1 MTKLAPS
8 IKSQRLQSIFTI
20 VTLGSQFTQ
29 TSINIIVHKY
39 KTIKFDLVGKRPAKM
54 HILDCLQSAFS
65 LKIRLVL
72 ISSSSIVNRDVIITI
87 RDPRFSRLAALPL
100 VCLGFA
106 CSNFAKKSK
115 RLLAVYAYPSK
126 SAEQTKKSSG
136 KFHTLKSQTMF
147 FWSST
152 NRVARTIWFSNHN
165 FWISHLISTM

>member
-20 VTLGSQFTQ
+20 ATLGSQFTQ

-72 ISSSSIVNRDVIITI
+72 ISSSSIANHDVIITI

-106 CSNFAKKSK
+106 CSDFAKKNK
-115 RLLAVYAYPSK
+115 RLLAVYAYPNQLNK
-126 SAEQTKKSSG
+126 LKRVVENFTPSS
-136 KFHTLKSQTMF
+136 HRPCF
-147 FWSST
+147 FEAPQIERRELFDFPT
-152 NRVARTIWFSNHN
+152 TIFG
-165 FWISHLISTM
+165 FPI